1 MEFYK
6 EYITKK
12 EYVSGNIID
21 TIRIIKAAEQLNE
34 DIKANPQWRSE
45 VHGYTYVENYACI
58 LVRWVGLSETKFKE
72 SEE

>member
-21 TIRIIKAAEQLNE
+21 TTRIITAAEQLNE

-45 VHGYTYVENYACI
+45 VHGYTYVEDYACI
-58 LVRWVGLSETKFKE
+58 LVRWVGLSETPFKGDE
-72 SEE
+72 Q